1 MTYMEQFPTAE
12 AYVLHRITH
21 GKGVISKDRLV
32 QLAKEHH
39 VPISNFW
46 SKNEIA
52 EFLMET
58 IGVESLADACEQ
70 MGVSSYSFQQKF
82 GISGIDVKL
91 LANRGMLKITGK
103 ERFSVHGEPHYA
115 PLYSVIQFYLLTPE
129 MVHKSLKE
137 MQHDELF

>member
-12 AYVLHRITH
+12 SYVLHRITH
-21 GKGVISKDRLV
+21 GKGVISKDGLV

-58 IGVESLADACEQ
+58 IGVELSL
-70 MGVSSYSFQQKF
+70 
-82 GISGIDVKL
+82 IHI
-91 LANRGMLKITGK
+91 
-103 ERFSVHGEPHYA
+103 
-115 PLYSVIQFYLLTPE
+115 
-129 MVHKSLKE
+129 
-137 MQHDELF
+137 

>member
-21 GKGVISKDRLV
+21 GKGVISKDGLV

-52 EFLMET
+52 EFRMET

-115 PLYSVIQFYLLTPE
+115 PLYSVMQFYLLTPE
-129 MVHKSLKE
+129 TVQEWLE
-137 MQHDELF
+137 DLRNVG

>member
-21 GKGVISKDRLV
+21 GKGVISKDGLV

-39 VPISNFW
+39 IPVSGFW

-58 IGVESLADACEQ
+58 IGVENLADACEQ

-91 LANRGMLKITGK
+91 LANKGMLKITGK
-103 ERFSVHGEPHYA
+103 ERFSVHREPHYA
-115 PLYSVIQFYLLTPE
+115 PLYSVMQFYLLTPE
-129 MVHKSLKE
+129 TVQECLEDLKNVG
-137 MQHDELF
+137 

>member
-21 GKGVISKDRLV
+21 GKGVISKDGLV

-39 VPISNFW
+39 VPISYFW
-46 SKNEIA
+46 SKTALA
-52 EFLMET
+52 EYLKET
-58 IGVESLADACEQ
+58 YEVESHAEACKQ
-70 MGVSSYSFQQKF
+70 KGGRSISIQQKI

-115 PLYSVIQFYLLTPE
+115 PLYSVMQFYLLTPE
-129 MVHKSLKE
+129 TVQEWLE
-137 MQHDELF
+137 DLRNVG